1 MVWLI
6 ALACLAA
13 GTVLGVVIAGRLGN
27 SSPAR
32 ISELESQLE
41 AMREKHD
48 TYRDSVSDHFGTT
61 AELIQQM
68 TDSYRDVYQHL
79 ASGAQDLCTEDVAGK
94 MLPATE
100 EKLFHNSQPNT
111 ESEPPKDYAARK
123 DPARAGALS
132 EEFGLEKPRE
142 ETAKAAKTA
151 TTEKA

>member
-6 ALACLAA
+6 AIACLAA
-13 GTVLGVVIAGRLGN
+13 GTVLGVVIAGRIGN

-32 ISELESQLE
+32 ISELESELE
-41 AMREKHD
+41 AMQQKHN
-48 TYRDSVSDHFGTT
+48 TYRESVSDHFGTT

-79 ASGAQDLCTEDVAGK
+79 ANGAQELCTEDVAGK
-94 MLPATE
+94 MLPANE
-100 EKLFHNSQPNT
+100 ERLFYNSQPDDLP
-111 ESEPPKDYAARK
+111 EPPKDYAARK

-142 ETAKAAKTA
+142 ETTR
-151 TTEKA
+151 E